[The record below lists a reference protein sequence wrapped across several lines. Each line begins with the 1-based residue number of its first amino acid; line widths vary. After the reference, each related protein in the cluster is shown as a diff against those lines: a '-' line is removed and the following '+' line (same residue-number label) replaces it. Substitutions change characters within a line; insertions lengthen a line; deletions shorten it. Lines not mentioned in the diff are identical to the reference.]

1 MFKHIL
7 VPLDGSERAEQALPI
22 AARIASTGG
31 GVVTLLQVIDVLGW
45 YGPYFVPEDGMLP
58 PGGWSPVNTSNQL
71 REAAEAYLNGK
82 AASPELLT
90 LETTTTVRDGAPA
103 NVILEEIE
111 VQQADLVVMCSHGRS
126 GLSRWALG
134 SVAEHVARH
143 ATVPVLILHENSS
156 TLIRPSQPLRVLVP
170 LDGSGSARAALAPA
184 IELLIA
190 LSAPAPAELHL
201 VMVVAPD
208 VVEETDRSYTL
219 LLEGA
224 RSYLTGVAE
233 DARQEAAGRI
243 PLSITWSVATDND
256 VADGIIQVAEHR
268 TNIEGAQSMEGP
280 SSFDLIA
287 MATHGHTSIARWA
300 LGSVAEHVFHGTRLP
315 FLVVR
320 PEEIAERQRG
330 FPAQTSAT
338 NA

>member
-1 MFKHIL
+1 LGLSQPLRML
-7 VPLDGSERAEQALPI
+7 VPLDGS
-22 AARIASTGG
+22 AR
-31 GVVTLLQVIDVLGW
+31 
-45 YGPYFVPEDGMLP
+45 
-58 PGGWSPVNTSNQL
+58 
-71 REAAEAYLNGK
+71 
-82 AASPELLT
+82 
-90 LETTTTVRDGAPA
+90 
-103 NVILEEIE
+103 
-111 VQQADLVVMCSHGRS
+111 
-126 GLSRWALG
+126 
-134 SVAEHVARH
+134 
-143 ATVPVLILHENSS
+143 
-156 TLIRPSQPLRVLVP
+156 
-170 LDGSGSARAALAPA
+170 ARAALAPA

-315 FLVVR
+315 CLIVR
-320 PEEIAERQRG
+320 PQEISERQRG
-330 FPAQTSAT
+330 MPAQTSAT
-338 NA
+338 NV